1 MISLYPP
8 TPPDWFEKPGNIGW
22 SGMCS
27 HHLQQIA
34 GLLPKFPP
42 RTCQAGKNNNI
53 NSTKK
58 WIVEF
63 VHTIENWWWGKFHDK
78 PPIWNYGLISTSFIC
93 CSKRTLM
100 KLERWTS
107 LRRGWL
113 TFFQFPSS
121 PVLLSTWRRLC
132 IRQKNNFPTAKCC
145 LNHRTIGF
153 WGESQD
159 RITRGVAYHGIPW
172 RTVGSFKWNIAGFLL
187 SKFMFWEVALYW

>member
-1 MISLYPP
+1 
-8 TPPDWFEKPGNIGW
+8 
-22 SGMCS
+22 MCS

-132 IRQKNNFPTAKCC
+132 IRQKKQFSNRKMLPEPP
-145 LNHRTIGF
+145 NHWLLGRISG
-153 WGESQD
+153 QD
-159 RITRGVAYHGIPW
+159 HKRGRIPW
-172 RTVGSFKWNIAGFLL
+172 HTMKNRGLIQVKHCRIFTFKIHVLGSGPLL
-187 SKFMFWEVALYW
+187 IVEPGPP